1 MYLFEWVRYLY
12 KIMNTHAKNIEKR
25 RIHTT
30 MLKTFHT
37 KFMLL
42 QIKLF
47 VFVSGFEPRKRKVLA
62 VCQKK
67 KKRTCKIMKLRKI
80 ENRL

>member
-1 MYLFEWVRYLY
+1 
-12 KIMNTHAKNIEKR
+12 MNTHAKNIEKR

-67 KKRTCKIMKLRKI
+67 KKKNLQDHEIEKNRK
-80 ENRL
+80 